1 MQKPPATAGE
11 PVDVIVA
18 THDRPELLKKTIRSI
33 VDQTYAGPIRITV
46 VFDAS
51 PQLHELEFSAPSR
64 ELRVFENART
74 RGLPGSR
81 NTGLLAATAPI
92 VAFCDDDDTWRPD
105 KLENQ
110 LALLTDR
117 QALGCVGGIEVH
129 FGEKRLVR
137 IPDADM
143 VTAEALSGSRL
154 TGAHPSTYLFAR
166 EPLLARVGLVDEDL
180 PYGYGEDYDYL
191 MRASTAGD
199 VVILPQ
205 VTTDVLWHPEGSYF
219 SHKWEAMADGLEY
232 LMQKHPVITTNGR
245 GNAWMEGQR
254 AFALASLGTQP
265 KMAIETAFKSIR
277 LSAAEPRG
285 YLALAV
291 ALHLVKPAFIVR
303 ALNRRGRG
311 I

>member
-1 MQKPPATAGE
+1 MQKPPAAAAD

-33 VDQTYAGPIRITV
+33 VEQTYPGRIRITV

-51 PQLHELEFSAPSR
+51 PQLSELEFSTPSR
-64 ELRVFENART
+64 EVRVCSNART
-74 RGLPGSR
+74 RGLPGAR
-81 NTGLLAATAPI
+81 NTGLLAATAPT
-92 VAFCDDDDTWRPD
+92 VAFCDDDDTWRPG

-110 LALLTDR
+110 LALLADR

-137 IPDADM
+137 IPDADT

-154 TGAHPSTYLFAR
+154 TGAHPSTYVFAR
-166 EPLLARVGLVDEDL
+166 ERLLATVGLVDEQL

-191 MRASTAGD
+191 MRAASAGE
-199 VVILPQ
+199 VVILPA
-205 VTTDVLWHPEGSYF
+205 VTTDVLWYPEGSFF

-232 LMQKHPVITTNGR
+232 LMQKHPAIAANGR

-254 AFALASLGTQP
+254 AFALASLGTEP
-265 KMAIETAFKSIR
+265 KKAIKTAFRSIR

-303 ALNRRGRG
+303 TLNRRGRG